1 MKNIIQYKEKDMK
14 NKKGFTLTELI
25 VVIVIIGILAAVLV
39 PSLTG
44 YIDKAR
50 YAAAEKEATSYVT
63 AFGTWQIE
71 EEITADSTEL
81 LTSFQNYLEEIGLD
95 KDVVK
100 DVTLTGFT
108 YTSTNEVEI
117 SYNTSSGF
125 SK

>member
-1 MKNIIQYKEKDMK
+1 MR
-14 NKKGFTLTELI
+14 NKKGFTLTEII